1 MYFVVFALSLIFLLL
16 SANYLVKTT
25 ERLSSSVRISPLVI
39 GATVIALGTSLPEL
53 SITLSSVLGGA
64 SSISLGNIIGSN
76 ITNIFLVTGL
86 CILLFPIRIG
96 TTKTQK
102 NNLVNLFVT
111 TIFIVTF
118 FLPATYKTI
127 AISTLGISYLLF
139 FFAEIL
145 WGEKDG
151 RRVDKKILTKLH
163 KSNEKPLTTGIK
175 IIFSIGLL
183 LVSSNYTVLSSLK
196 IAEFFK
202 LEGEV
207 VALSLVA
214 LGTSLPELI
223 TSITSGIDR
232 DWKLLVGDVQGSSI
246 FNIGILGAATLYFS
260 KDLSLE
266 VNLLPL
272 LYLLA
277 STIFISF
284 LTRKYEGETIPRY
297 YGLIF
302 LGLYSSYLL
311 IIFL

>member
-1 MYFVVFALSLIFLLL
+1 MYFLVFALSLVFLLL

-25 ERLSSSVRISPLVI
+25 EKLSSSVRISPLVI
-39 GATVIALGTSLPEL
+39 GATAIALGTSLPEL
-53 SITLSSVLGGA
+53 SITVSSILEGA
-64 SSISLGNIIGSN
+64 SNISLGNIIGSN

-102 NNLVNLFVT
+102 NNLINLLIT
-111 TIFIVTF
+111 IIFITAF
-118 FLPATYKTI
+118 FLPTTYKTVAI
-127 AISTLGISYLLF
+127 AVLGISYLFF
-139 FFAEIL
+139 FFAEIF

-151 RRVDKKILTKLH
+151 KRVDKKTLTKFQ
-163 KSNEKPLTTGIK
+163 KSNEKPLITTVKVISSVA
-175 IIFSIGLL
+175 IL

-202 LEGEV
+202 LEGEI

-223 TSITSGIDR
+223 TSITSGINK
-232 DWKLLVGDVQGSSI
+232 DWKLLIGDIQGSSI
-246 FNIGILGAATLYFS
+246 FNLGVLGATTLYLS
-260 KDLSLE
+260 RNLSLE

-277 STIFISF
+277 STIFVGF
-284 LTRKYEGETIPRY
+284 LTRKYEGQTIPRY